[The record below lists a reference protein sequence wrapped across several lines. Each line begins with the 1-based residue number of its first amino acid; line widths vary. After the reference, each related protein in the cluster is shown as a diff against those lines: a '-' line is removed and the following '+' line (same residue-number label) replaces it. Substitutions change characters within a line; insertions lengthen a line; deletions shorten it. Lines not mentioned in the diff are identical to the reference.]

1 VNFFGIN
8 FVIRLKETNMRALT
22 YLALASLMSVG
33 AAQAAEE
40 KAIFAGGCFWC
51 VEADF
56 EKVDGVKEAVSGYI
70 GGTVANPTYKQVTAG
85 GTGHYEAVEITFDN
99 EKVSY
104 RELVDILWRTIDPV
118 DEGGQFCDRGDS
130 YRTAIFTLTADQEA
144 AALASRTAAESALD
158 QSIMTQIISDDR
170 FYEAEDYH
178 QDYYKKNPVRYNF
191 YRFTCGRDKRVEAL
205 WGDQAHMGVEK

>member
-1 VNFFGIN
+1 
-8 FVIRLKETNMRALT
+8 MRAFI
-22 YLALASLMSVG
+22 YLAMASLLSVG
-33 AAQAAEE
+33 AATAAEE
-40 KAIFAGGCFWC
+40 KAVFAGGCFWC

-70 GGTVANPTYKQVTAG
+70 GGTVEDPTYEQVTAG
-85 GTGHYEAVEITFDN
+85 GTGHYEAVEIIFDN

-118 DEGGQFCDRGDS
+118 DAGGQFCDRGSS
-130 YRTAIFTLTADQEA
+130 YRTAVFTRTADQEA
-144 AALASRTAAESALD
+144 AARASKAEAEKALG
-158 QSIMTQIISDDR
+158 QSIVTPIIEDDR
-170 FYEAEDYH
+170 FYEAEGYH

>member
-1 VNFFGIN
+1 
-8 FVIRLKETNMRALT
+8 MRALT
-22 YLALASLMSVG
+22 YIALASLLSVG

-40 KAIFAGGCFWC
+40 KAVFAGGCFWC

-56 EKVDGVKEAVSGYI
+56 EKVDGVIEAVSGYI
-70 GGTVANPTYKQVTAG
+70 GGTVENPTYKQVTAG

-130 YRTAIFTLTADQEA
+130 YRTAIFTRTADQEA

-158 QSIMTQIISDDR
+158 QSIMTQIFSDDR

-191 YRFTCGRDKRVEAL
+191 YRFTCGRNQRVEAL
-205 WGDQAHMGVEK
+205 WGDQAYMGIEK

>member
-1 VNFFGIN
+1 
-8 FVIRLKETNMRALT
+8 MRALT

-51 VEADF
+51 VESDF

-158 QSIMTQIISDDR
+158 QSIVTQIISDDR

-178 QDYYKKNPVRYNF
+178 QNYYKKNPVRYNF

>member
-1 VNFFGIN
+1 
-8 FVIRLKETNMRALT
+8 MRAFI
-22 YLALASLMSVG
+22 YLAMASLLSVG
-33 AAQAAEE
+33 AATAAEE
-40 KAIFAGGCFWC
+40 KAVFAGGCFWC

-70 GGTVANPTYKQVTAG
+70 GGMVEDPTYEQVTAG
-85 GTGHYEAVEITFDN
+85 GTGHYEAVEIIFDN

-118 DEGGQFCDRGDS
+118 DAGGQFCDRGNS
-130 YRTAIFTLTADQEA
+130 YRTAVFTRTADQEA
-144 AALASRTAAESALD
+144 AARASKAEAEKALG
-158 QSIMTQIISDDR
+158 QTIVTPIIEDDR
-170 FYEAEDYH
+170 FYEAEGYH

-191 YRFTCGRDKRVEAL
+191 YRFTCGRDKRIEAL